1 VGIIELDSV
10 DERICEI
17 IFAVN
22 INENQPPVACNT
34 NLTSPQL
41 ILDTMP
47 CKHIE
52 MLLDLKDLLLK
63 EPVQI
68 NGAKK

>member
-1 VGIIELDSV
+1 MGIIELDSV

-22 INENQPPVACNT
+22 INENQPPVVCNT
-34 NLTSPQL
+34 NLTSSQL
-41 ILDTMP
+41 ILDNMP